1 MQKSIKK
8 ELKMPIKRG
17 EIYLFI
23 GFDTEKFSPKMLS
36 RKDRRK
42 LKKYPNL
49 VNSNSFKLSRYLKF
63 KAKKRGKICL
73 SHKENIAVLA
83 ISKEKVGVDVEEL
96 KERNFDGVIKFCFNK
111 KESEIYASTKDKMQ
125 KFYEIYTAKEAVIK
139 AKNLAFSDLAS
150 VKFDEMER
158 RYLIIN
164 NLFIICLA
172 FKHCKDIIVKFL

>member
-1 MQKSIKK
+1 MKVQKSIKK
-8 ELKMPIKRG
+8 ESKMPIKKG

-23 GFDTEKFSPKMLS
+23 GFEAEKFSPKMLS

-83 ISKEKVGVDVEEL
+83 ISK
-96 KERNFDGVIKFCFNK
+96 FIYPKFLYTGPLLGLIEHSFGPFHTNSHYW
-111 KESEIYASTKDKMQ
+111 EPAHVRLHSPTKNVFM
-125 KFYEIYTAKEAVIK
+125 
-139 AKNLAFSDLAS
+139 
-150 VKFDEMER
+150 
-158 RYLIIN
+158 
-164 NLFIICLA
+164 
-172 FKHCKDIIVKFL
+172 IIV

>member
-1 MQKSIKK
+1 MHIKK
-8 ELKMPIKRG
+8 G

-23 GFDTEKFSPKMLS
+23 GFDAEKFSPKMLS
-36 RKDRRK
+36 RKDRKK

-49 VNSNSFKLSRYLKF
+49 ANSNSFKLSRYLKF

-96 KERNFDGVIKFCFNK
+96 KQRNFDGAIKFCFNK
-111 KESEIYASTKDKMQ
+111 KESEIYAKAKDKMQ

-139 AKNLAFSDLAS
+139 AKNLAFSDLGS
-150 VKFDEMER
+150 VSFDEMR
-158 RYLIIN
+158 TKHIIIN

-172 FKHCKDIIVKFL
+172 FKHSKDIIIKFL

>member
-1 MQKSIKK
+1 MH
-8 ELKMPIKRG
+8 IKRG

-23 GFDTEKFSPKMLS
+23 GFEAEKFNLKMLD

-49 VNSNSFKLSRYLKF
+49 ANSNSFKLSRYLKF
-63 KAKKRGKICL
+63 RAKKRGKICL

-96 KERNFDGVIKFCFNK
+96 KERNFDGVIKFCFSK
-111 KESEIYASTKDKMQ
+111 KESEIYANANANANAKDKMQ